1 MAAATDQGPAL
12 MIVVTR
18 FHGRS
23 MALNCDLI
31 ECAEADPDTVVTL
44 VDGTRF
50 VIRESLE
57 EVIDKVREFRASVVT
72 RARALEQ
79 EAAFSQALHLV
90 RDPDLDAY

>member
-1 MAAATDQGPAL
+1 

-23 MALNCDLI
+23 LALNCDLI

-50 VIRESLE
+50 VIRETLDDLIE
-57 EVIDKVREFRASVVT
+57 KVREFRASVVT

-79 EAAFSQALHLV
+79 ETPPGQTLRLV
-90 RDPDLDAY
+90 PEPDLDA

>member
-1 MAAATDQGPAL
+1 

-31 ECAEADPDTVVTL
+31 ECAEADPDTVLTL

-50 VIRESLE
+50 VIRESL
-57 EVIDKVREFRASVVT
+57 D
-72 RARALEQ
+72 
-79 EAAFSQALHLV
+79 
-90 RDPDLDAY
+90 

>member
-1 MAAATDQGPAL
+1 

-31 ECAEADPDTVVTL
+31 ESAEADPDTVVTL

-50 VIRESLE
+50 VIRESLD
-57 EVIDKVREFRASVVT
+57 EVIDKVRDFRASVVS
-72 RARALEQ
+72 RARALDR
-79 EAAFSQALHLV
+79 QATTGQTLHLV
-90 RDPDLDAY
+90 PDPDRDA

>member
-1 MAAATDQGPAL
+1 

-23 MALNCDLI
+23 LALNCDLI
-31 ECAEADPDTVVTL
+31 ECAEADPDTVLTL

-50 VIRESLE
+50 VIRESLD

-72 RARALEQ
+72 RAHVLEQ
-79 EAAFSQALHLV
+79 EAASDPPLRLV
-90 RDPDLDAY
+90 PDPDREA

>member
-1 MAAATDQGPAL
+1 

-44 VDGTRF
+44 VDGSRF

-57 EVIDKVREFRASVVT
+57 EVVDKVREFRASVVT

-79 EAAFSQALHLV
+79 QETAHGRTLHLLP
-90 RDPDLDAY
+90 DPDLDA

>member
-1 MAAATDQGPAL
+1 

-31 ECAEADPDTVVTL
+31 ECAEADPDTVLTL

-50 VIRESLE
+50 VIRESLD
-57 EVIDKVREFRASVVT
+57 EVIDKVRDFRASVVT

-79 EAAFSQALHLV
+79 EATFEQTLRLV
-90 RDPDLDAY
+90 PDPDLDA

>member
-1 MAAATDQGPAL
+1 

-23 MALNCDLI
+23 LALNCDLI

-50 VIRESLE
+50 VIRESLD
-57 EVIDKVREFRASVVT
+57 EVIEKVREYRASVVT

-79 EAAFSQALHLV
+79 ETSAAHTLHLV
-90 RDPDLDAY
+90 PDPDLDT

>member
-1 MAAATDQGPAL
+1 

-23 MALNCDLI
+23 LALNCDLI

-50 VIRESLE
+50 VIRETLE
-57 EVIDKVREFRASVVT
+57 DLIEKVREFRASVVT
-72 RARALEQ
+72 RARALEH
-79 EAAFSQALHLV
+79 EAAPSRALQLV
-90 RDPDLDAY
+90 PDAEPDG

>member
-1 MAAATDQGPAL
+1 

-31 ECAEADPDTVVTL
+31 ESAEADPDTVVTL

-50 VIRESLE
+50 VIRESLD
-57 EVIDKVREFRASVVT
+57 EVIDKIRDFRASVVS
-72 RARALEQ
+72 RAHALDQ
-79 EAAFSQALHLV
+79 EATFGQTLHLV
-90 RDPDLDAY
+90 PDPDLDA